1 MAKSEIEPIELRYM
15 TFTKLNVNEYVLNE
29 IVKQLPQ
36 KYTEIQR
43 EINKSIV
50 VTGKVLP
57 IGLSNL

>member
-1 MAKSEIEPIELRYM
+1 M

-29 IVKQLPQ
+29 TVKQLPQ

>member
-1 MAKSEIEPIELRYM
+1 MAKSQIEPIELRYI

-50 VTGKVLP
+50 TGKVLP